1 MSTKL
6 EDSQKEK
13 LKEEVPKKYK
23 VIFHNDDYTPFEF
36 VIFILIDYFSKDE
49 SEAFQIAKNIHNDG
63 KGIAGVFTKDIAE
76 TKSVQVNFIAQQN
89 EFPLLSTIE
98 IE

>member
-63 KGIAGVFTKDIAE
+63 KGIAGVFTKDIA
-76 TKSVQVNFIAQQN
+76 
-89 EFPLLSTIE
+89 
-98 IE
+98 